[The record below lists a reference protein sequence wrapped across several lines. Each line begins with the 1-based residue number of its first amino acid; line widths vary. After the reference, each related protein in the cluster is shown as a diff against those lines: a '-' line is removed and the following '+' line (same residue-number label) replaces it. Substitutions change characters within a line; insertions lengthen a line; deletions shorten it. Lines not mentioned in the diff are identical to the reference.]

1 MRGPEQVYVAIR
13 PIFGRMLQR
22 ESVAGGWGGA
32 VGRIKAVQRM
42 RNIDTNGWVRM
53 ALLASFVCAG
63 LVGCES
69 RTAFEFDA
77 LDLTP
82 AQDEMAEFSLGHY
95 AIPIPIAKPDGSSD
109 GESRNRLV
117 LTFDLF
123 ALVSPSEVPVLTDS
137 WQRHEGNV
145 RDCILRVCRNA
156 STEELQ
162 EPELATLK
170 SHLTDA
176 VQDQLGSKSIHR
188 LLISEVT
195 SKEL

>member
-1 MRGPEQVYVAIR
+1 MWNTHINGQ
-13 PIFGRMLQR
+13 L
-22 ESVAGGWGGA
+22 
-32 VGRIKAVQRM
+32 RI
-42 RNIDTNGWVRM
+42 
-53 ALLASFVCAG
+53 ALAASFVFAA

-82 AQDEMAEFSLGHY
+82 AQDEMSEFSLGHY
-95 AIPIPIAKPDGSSD
+95 AIPIPIANSDGPSD
-109 GESRNRLV
+109 GESRNRLI

-123 ALVSPSEVPVLTDS
+123 ALVSPSELPVLTDS

-145 RDCILRVCRNA
+145 RDCVIRVCRNA

-176 VQDQLGSKSIHR
+176 VQDQIGSKSIHR

>member
-1 MRGPEQVYVAIR
+1 MWMTDINRQMRKA
-13 PIFGRMLQR
+13 LA
-22 ESVAGGWGGA
+22 AGILVTALGGCGA
-32 VGRIKAVQRM
+32 
-42 RNIDTNGWVRM
+42 
-53 ALLASFVCAG
+53 
-63 LVGCES
+63 

-82 AQDEMAEFSLGHY
+82 AQDEMSEFALGHY
-95 AIPIPIAKPDGSSD
+95 AIPIPIAKSDGLSE

-123 ALVSPSEVPVLTDS
+123 ALVSPGDVPVLTDS

-145 RDCILRVCRNA
+145 RDCIIRVCRNA

-162 EPELATLK
+162 EPELSTLK

-176 VQDQLGSKSIHR
+176 VQDQIGSKSIHR